1 MLLLAALGDRDSSV
15 TQTIDR
21 TNGVPVGVAGPKGRI
36 LERLKGFPDVVTS
49 IEDMFDSGDKL
60 VTRLVWR
67 GTHTGPYGGVA
78 ATGKLVEVRD
88 TANCPHWCAPFHPIG
103 TLIAGHAVQGAFSAL
118 IASSK
123 LAVIVAKKPKTE
135 RGAAIAWWT
144 AWPRNA
150 TSSGGYLV
158 NVMSWRLTQAL
169 PTRWARE
176 PDIYS
181 SPRRYARYVT

>member
-1 MLLLAALGDRDSSV
+1 M
-15 TQTIDR
+15 
-21 TNGVPVGVAGPKGRI
+21 
-36 LERLKGFPDVVTS
+36 
-49 IEDMFDSGDKL
+49 
-60 VTRLVWR
+60 
-67 GTHTGPYGGVA
+67 
-78 ATGKLVEVRD
+78 
-88 TANCPHWCAPFHPIG
+88 
-103 TLIAGHAVQGAFSAL
+103 QGAFSAL

-123 LAVIVAKKPKTE
+123 LAVTVAKKPKTE